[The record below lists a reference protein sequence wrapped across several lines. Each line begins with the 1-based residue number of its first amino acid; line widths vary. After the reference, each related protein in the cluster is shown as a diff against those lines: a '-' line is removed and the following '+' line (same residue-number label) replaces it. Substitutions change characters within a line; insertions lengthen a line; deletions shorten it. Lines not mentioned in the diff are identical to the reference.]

1 MNCCN
6 NILCANSVSVT
17 ATNVV
22 LDFTSAVTLTDED
35 RFNFRLCQNIP
46 STGATLPVLV
56 TVNGSTIPLLNKY
69 GNPIIGSELKTRRIY
84 RGYYG
89 ANTPHVL
96 IYNTPINCC
105 NC

>member
-6 NILCANSVSVT
+6 NISCANSITVT

-22 LDFTSAVTLTDED
+22 LDFASVVTLTDEE
-35 RFNFRLCQNIP
+35 RFDFRICQNVP
-46 STGATLPVLV
+46 STGLALPVLV

-69 GNPIIGSELKTRRIY
+69 GNPITGVNLRTRKIY

-89 ANTPHVL
+89 ASTPHVL
-96 IYNTPINCC
+96 VYNTPITCC
-105 NC
+105 DC